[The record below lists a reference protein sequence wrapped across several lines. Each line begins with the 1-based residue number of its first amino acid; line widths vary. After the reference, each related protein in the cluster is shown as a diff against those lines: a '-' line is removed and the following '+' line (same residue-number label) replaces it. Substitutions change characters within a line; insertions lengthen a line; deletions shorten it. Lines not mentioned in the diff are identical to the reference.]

1 MEITNLSQAQY
12 PEFLALYEESFPEAQ
27 RRPYRGAEDFARFAA
42 EHHKFHALA
51 AFDEGKFVGF
61 LNYWRFNG
69 FTYIEH
75 LAVKPESRGKGIGTA
90 LVEYLIKTV
99 SQNLL
104 LEVEPPLTNEARSRI
119 AFYQGLGFTLNNHFM
134 YTQPPY
140 TRFGE
145 NVSMR
150 LMTHGDVTV
159 NDYGDLKELL
169 AEVYNTAF
177 TA

>member
-1 MEITNLSQAQY
+1 MEITTLSQAHY
-12 PEFLALYEESFPEAQ
+12 PSFLALYEEAFPEAQ
-27 RRPYRGAEDFARFAA
+27 RRPYDNVAAFAEFAA
-42 EHHKFHALA
+42 MRPKFHALEA
-51 AFDEGKFVGF
+51 VEDGEFKGF
-61 LNYWRFNG
+61 LTYWRFNG

-75 LAVKPESRGKGIGTA
+75 LAVKADCRGKGIGTA
-90 LVEYLIKTV
+90 LVEHLIKTV
-99 SQNLL
+99 SPNLL
-104 LEVEPPLTNEARSRI
+104 VEVEPPLTNEARRRI

-134 YTQPPY
+134 YTQPAY

-169 AEVYNTAF
+169 AEVYNKAYTV
-177 TA
+177 